1 MEPAIGRSVREGLR
15 AASRGWAGVGIYAG
29 CWVLGIAFTAAPV
42 VFTNFPTEILQE
54 PTVAQPQPAIPQ
66 EAPAE
71 APAAVDPLDAQRQQD
86 AQRDRAFSEWL
97 GRAWP
102 VLLLSFAFWLVV
114 TVWLNGGQIGYLA
127 ALVREQQSRLSEFWT
142 TGKRALG
149 ALLGVSG
156 LSFLGIGGVALLF
169 GLIIAAPAAAG
180 ASPGPLLAVMLFVA
194 VIAFLVGMVWLGV
207 RLAFWPLAVVIDRR
221 GPIAGFASTFRAT
234 RGRWM
239 QLFVLMVLFGLMGFG
254 LWLVGALL
262 EVAGRAVGG
271 PVEVG
276 IAIVSAL
283 ALLTANLY
291 LGFAT
296 LAALIRFYEDTKSI
310 VPSGIGTVPNA

>member
-1 MEPAIGRSVREGLR
+1 MEPAIGRSVREGFR
-15 AASRGWAGVGIYAG
+15 AVNQGWAGIGVYAG

-54 PTVAQPQPAIPQ
+54 PAVAQPQPAIPQ

-127 ALVREQQSRLSEFWT
+127 TLVREQQSRVSEFWT

-149 ALLGVSG
+149 PLLGVFG

-169 GLIIAAPAAAG
+169 GVAVPAAAG
-180 ASPGPLLAVMLFVA
+180 ASSGPFMAVVLFVA

-221 GPIAGFASTFRAT
+221 GPIAGLAAAFRAT

-239 QLFVLMVLFGLMGFG
+239 PLFVLMVLFGLMGFG
-254 LWLVGALL
+254 LWLAGALL

-271 PVEVG
+271 PGEGG

-296 LAALIRFYEDTKSI
+296 LAALIRFYEDAKSV
-310 VPSGIGTVPNA
+310 VPSGTGGGPNA